1 MRKRSWGQLPAVLLI
16 GCVAAGLTAAV
27 IAGGFVA
34 RELWSY
40 RQAQEEYD
48 GLQTS
53 YIDIKG
59 EKKAEKSEQTQGQR
73 GKSEEAYPGLNIN
86 FAGMQQINPDLV
98 GVLYIPSLEL
108 CYPVVQGKND
118 TEYLKKTF
126 YGRENSSGC
135 IFMDTATNPDLSDS
149 NTFLF
154 GHNMKDG
161 SMFGS
166 LKRFYQEENL
176 CKDNPYI
183 YFYSEKVVR
192 KYEIFSYYVTEADSD
207 AYQGIAD
214 ETGYDT
220 YVQRARNRSVY
231 TPEPDWDSDSFAG
244 RPDLLTLSTCSGA
257 AGGAQRFLVHGVYL
271 DEFPL

>member
-1 MRKRSWGQLPAVLLI
+1 MRKMPRGQLPAVFLI
-16 GCVAAGLTAAV
+16 CCIAAGLTAAI
-27 IAGGFVA
+27 IAGGLA
-34 RELWSY
+34 AKDLWSY

-48 GLQTS
+48 RLQAS
-53 YIDIKG
+53 YMDIKG
-59 EKKAEKSEQTQGQR
+59 EKAEKREETQGER
-73 GKSEEAYPGLNIN
+73 EKSDEAYPRLNIN

-118 TEYLKKTF
+118 TEYLKKAF

-135 IFMDTATNPDLSDS
+135 IFMDTATSPDLSDS

-183 YFYSEKVVR
+183 YFYSEKAVR

-214 ETGYDT
+214 EAGYDA

-231 TPEPDWDSDSFAG
+231 TPELDLDSDSFAG
-244 RPDLLTLSTCSGA
+244 RPALLTLSTCSGA
-257 AGGAQRFLVHGVYL
+257 AGGTQRFLVHGVYL
-271 DEFPL
+271 GEFPL

>member
-1 MRKRSWGQLPAVLLI
+1 MRKRSWRQLPAVLLI

-59 EKKAEKSEQTQGQR
+59 EKKAEKSEQTQEQR
-73 GKSEEAYPGLNIN
+73 GESEEDYPRLNIN

-108 CYPVVQGKND
+108 CYPVVQGKTD

-166 LKRFYQEENL
+166 LKRFYQEENF

-214 ETGYDT
+214 EAGYDT

-271 DEFPL
+271 GEFPL